1 MNKEDLKEA
10 ACFIVSVIVA
20 LVIVFAIV
28 EVKRSSLE
36 RMTGKRVSWWQ
47 TFFIKEI

>member
-1 MNKEDLKEA
+1 MNKEDFKEA

-47 TFFIKEI
+47 TFLIKEI